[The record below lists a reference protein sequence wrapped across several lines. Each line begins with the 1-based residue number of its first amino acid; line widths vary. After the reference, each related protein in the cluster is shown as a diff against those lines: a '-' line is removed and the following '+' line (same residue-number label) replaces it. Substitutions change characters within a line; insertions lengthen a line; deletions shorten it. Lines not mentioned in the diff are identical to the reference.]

1 MKLPLKQ
8 KVRRHKCPDGFFVLG
23 TSWVVPPLPA
33 FLVPSHFWESH
44 FLSFIF
50 ASTLLQFTHIYLT
63 FFLQIVSSIPP
74 YFASLLIKHLHI
86 CLTPPP
92 MYQPHFFFN
101 SLIFVS
107 VLLEFHHLMPH
118 FSSSTTSILASLHLP
133 IVRRSPPRHSPP
145 QTFTTSDIH
154 HLRHSPPQV

>member
-107 VLLEFHHLMPH
+107 
-118 FSSSTTSILASLHLP
+118 

-145 QTFTTSDIH
+145 QTFTTPDVHHPLCKIRRSPPQTFTTPDIH
-154 HLRHSPPQV
+154 HPRGSPPPV